1 MPTPRDFEERIRA
14 AAFQVAVMGERDAT
28 VIAERVGIS
37 TRSLYRVATDTN
49 HRLYPVWKERLT
61 ELGFEREVQSFR
73 VRPRGRQLDRE
84 LFEKVRRAWED
95 VGAERRAGF
104 SRRELALQFV
114 GEFGITLPTAQSWI
128 RKFERGVRG

>member
-14 AAFQVAVMGERDAT
+14 AAFQVAVMGELDAT
-28 VIAERVGIS
+28 VISERVGIS
-37 TRSLYRVATDTN
+37 TRSLYRVATDKS
-49 HRLYPVWKERLT
+49 HRLYPVWKAKLT
-61 ELGFEREVQSFR
+61 ELGFEGEVQSFR

-95 VGAERRAGF
+95 VGERRAGF

-114 GEFGITLPTAQSWI
+114 DEFGITLPTAQSWI
-128 RKFERGVRG
+128 RKFERGERG